1 MGIFSGHQISKN
13 WMWKG
18 QTDPLKSFPKLTTD
32 TFPVNF
38 IDASQEKTDNTELS
52 ALQPP
57 WNKAGAQTNEQNV
70 LKESRRLLRNE

>member
-1 MGIFSGHQISKN
+1 MG
-13 WMWKG
+13 KG
-18 QTDPLKSFPKLTTD
+18 QTDPLKSFPKLTKD

-38 IDASQEKTDNTELS
+38 IDTSHKETNNTELP

-70 LKESRRLLRNE
+70 LKESRR